1 MLNDR
6 SSALALLRTRRSGRP
21 RDLVA
26 PGPDAE
32 QLREILAI
40 AMRVPDHGKLSPW
53 RFVVVRKEDRPA
65 LEELLQRA
73 FRAGCPEPTRQELEA
88 VTRYANQAPAL
99 VVVLSAPVV
108 GHKVPVWEQQL
119 SAGAACMN
127 LLNAAHALGF
137 AGGWITGW
145 PTYSEEVRRAFG
157 RDGET
162 IAGFMFIGTP
172 GMPLEERVRPDY
184 DRVVSTWAPLGPNR
198 T

>member
-6 SSALALLRTRRSGRP
+6 SSALSLLKTRRSGRP

-26 PGPDAE
+26 PGPDE
-32 QLREILAI
+32 GELREILQV
-40 AMRVPDHGKLSPW
+40 AMRVPDHGKLAPW
-53 RFVVVRKEDRPA
+53 RFVTVARGDRRA
-65 LEELLQRA
+65 LETLLERA
-73 FRAGCPEPTRQELEA
+73 FRIGDPEPSRAELEA
-88 VTRYANQAPAL
+88 VTRFAHQAPAL
-99 VVVLSAPVV
+99 VVVLCSPIA

-127 LLNAAHALGF
+127 LLNAAHALGY

-157 RDGET
+157 RDGES

-172 GMPLEERVRPDY
+172 GQPLDERPRPEY
-184 DRVVSTWAPLGPNR
+184 DRIVSAWSPPHD
-198 T
+198 

>member
-6 SSALALLRTRRSGRP
+6 SSAFSLLKTRRSGRP
-21 RDLVA
+21 RDLVE

-32 QLREILAI
+32 QLREILSV
-40 AMRVPDHGKLSPW
+40 AMRVPDHGKLAPW
-53 RFVVVRKEDRPA
+53 RFVVVHKQDRPSLEA
-65 LEELLQRA
+65 LLHRA
-73 FRAGCPEPTRQELEA
+73 FRTGCPEPTRQELEA

-99 VVVLSAPVV
+99 IVVLSSPIQ
-108 GHKVPVWEQQL
+108 GHKIPVWEQQL

-145 PTYSEEVRRAFG
+145 PTYSEGVRRAFG
-157 RDGET
+157 RDGES

-172 GMPLEERVRPDY
+172 GMPLEERPRPDY
-184 DRVVSTWAPLGPNR
+184 DRIVSTWAPSR
-198 T
+198 DET

>member
-6 SSALALLRTRRSGRP
+6 SSALSLLKTRRSGRP
-21 RDLVA
+21 RDLVE

-32 QLREILAI
+32 QLREILSV

-53 RFVVVRKEDRPA
+53 RFVIVRKQDRRA
-65 LEELLQRA
+65 LEALLHCA
-73 FRAGCPEPTRQELEA
+73 FRIGCPEPTRQELEA
-88 VTRYANQAPAL
+88 VTRYANQAPVL
-99 VVVLSAPVV
+99 VVVLSSPIE
-108 GHKVPVWEQQL
+108 GHKVPVREQQL

-145 PTYSEEVRRAFG
+145 PTYSEAVRRAFG
-157 RDGET
+157 GEGEN

-172 GMPLEERVRPDY
+172 GLPLEERPRPDY
-184 DRVVSTWAPLGPNR
+184 DSIVSTWAPSFPDE